1 MNNDEEFRNFN
12 SIISSTFKNIQL
24 YQVEKADSVLN
35 VWKKILLSIK
45 SYTNPNEGQ
54 NLADHSKVVDLKN
67 GILLI
72 EVDHPGWIELL
83 QLHKKYIMIG
93 LKRNLPDINIKTLAF
108 RLKGK
113 KDDLFA
119 GYETKSTPEKVR
131 TKIEER
137 LENDEKILQNSGA
150 FATKGEKSRENKE
163 LPQELACIFD
173 DLKQSMLTN
182 SQK

>member
-1 MNNDEEFRNFN
+1 MNNDEDFRNFN
-12 SIISSTFKNIQL
+12 SILSSTFKNIQL
-24 YQVEKADSVLN
+24 NQAEKADSVLN
-35 VWKKILLSIK
+35 VWQKILLSIK

-93 LKRNLPDINIKTLAF
+93 LKKNLPDLHIKTLAF

-113 KDDLFA
+113 KGDLF
-119 GYETKSTPEKVR
+119 GGFENRSTPEKVR
-131 TKIEER
+131 NRIEER
-137 LENDEKILQNSGA
+137 VEKDEILLQNIEKSSA
-150 FATKGEKSRENKE
+150 KGENSRENKE
-163 LPQELACIFD
+163 LPPELASIFD